1 MKRLEKN
8 KTKNKM
14 RCWAL
19 SVGWD
24 STPNPVAEGKISS
37 GSKGKEEK
45 ARRKGGFTKSNS
57 AQKRF
62 LDQMFFE
69 LVPSHFYILSVSLTN
84 PHYFL
89 QNYVLL
95 QD

>member
-1 MKRLEKN
+1 MK
-8 KTKNKM
+8 
-14 RCWAL
+14 CWAL

-24 STPNPVAEGKISS
+24 STPKPVAEGKISS

-45 ARRKGGFTKSNS
+45 ARRKGGFTKKQQCSEKVFRPNV
-57 AQKRF
+57 
-62 LDQMFFE
+62 FE
-69 LVPSHFYILSVSLTN
+69 LLPSHFYILSVSLTN

-95 QD
+95 